1 MKKKICLLFTVIILC
16 FSFSFFASATADDY
30 YTEDSTLFYSESVDE
45 YQSAETVS
53 GQRLIASLAVGYGM
67 GFLVI
72 WSIASKNKSVRMQEN
87 ATVYTRPGSFV
98 VTGRYDNFLYK
109 KVDRTAK
116 PKSND
121 KK

>member
-1 MKKKICLLFTVIILC
+1 MKKKTCLLFTVIILC